1 MRFPGL
7 AVGFVPWGFYLV
19 LPHPLVGGALIY
31 AAVITTAV
39 AIAMTVWNRTRSGAT
54 LLEITAAAAFT
65 VLAGVVL
72 VGDEPVKAWLRV
84 YSPAAILW
92 ILTTVMVFSILT
104 VPFTEQY
111 ARRSLPESYWRSPH
125 LRTINRRIS
134 MVWSACTLAA
144 AVSVSVAAIA
154 HGDGDAPAQ
163 YLTLSLT
170 WLLPLVLALAAYRYT
185 EHAANTRAGRV
196 PTGPLI

>member
-7 AVGFVPWGFYLV
+7 AVGFVPWVFYLV
-19 LPHPLVGGALIY
+19 VPHPLGDGALIY
-31 AAVITTAV
+31 AVVIATAV
-39 AIAMTVWNRTRSGAT
+39 AIAMTMWNRARSGAK
-54 LLEITAAAAFT
+54 LLEITAATAFT
-65 VLAGVVL
+65 VLAVAVL
-72 VGDEPVKAWLRV
+72 VGGESLQVWLRV
-84 YSPAAILW
+84 YSPAAVLW
-92 ILTTVMVFSILT
+92 VLTAVMVVSVLT

-111 ARRSLPESYWRSPH
+111 ARQSLPESYWRSPH
-125 LRTINRRIS
+125 LRAINRRIS

-154 HGDGDAPAQ
+154 HGNGGAPQ

-170 WLLPLVLALAAYRYT
+170 WVLPLVLALAAYRYT

-196 PTGPLI
+196 PT